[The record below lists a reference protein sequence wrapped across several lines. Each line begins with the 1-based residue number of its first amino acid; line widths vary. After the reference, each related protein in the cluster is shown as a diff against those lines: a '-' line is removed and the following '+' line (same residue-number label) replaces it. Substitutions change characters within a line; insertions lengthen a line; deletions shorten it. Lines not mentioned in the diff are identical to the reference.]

1 MASVISTKLS
11 FIEAHLGLSGKIWV
25 LSSGAK
31 QVTYSVNAFFV
42 SRKNYGGKMKI
53 QLNIQLSKNLREKV
67 NEINNFSFNKTA
79 YFQFPSDKK
88 GSTQEG
94 NAFNCICA
102 ALDRIDDLVKHINS
116 LDLTQTTEGTFALCD
131 FLNYGQTLIDC
142 ITIIGKV
149 YGVKYESKDDCSC
162 FHQRGNYANGND
174 EKYFKYLRSLCAVH
188 PLATYAH
195 SEYQGNQPEW
205 CPYINIASSSAS
217 RLLVIGAKELKGAD
231 YIARVYRNDMEFS
244 KYVPIKVKQLFKYL
258 QNRYNFINN
267 IIQAIEYYNQN
278 QIKRLC
284 NNHILLPDEC
294 ESYDNYLENLE
305 DEIHIRCGDLK
316 YIVRTWRAI
325 FMTHFEDSVN
335 ETLLDEYK
343 AELKVGIERIRA
355 GLQDMSCLNDDFSF
369 EAIAE
374 ENIPEI
380 EGYHYEQEKL
390 SYLFPSYAIESENV
404 DFSFISKKSDLD
416 IKRIDLMLNMID
428 IAQQRGVTHEDL
440 KEVGRYIDS
449 KLHTTNSEW
458 ARIQI
463 KIMEPILGKYIKFD
477 YLLNDWLLY
486 LQTKIAKW
494 LLSRSHVNEDNNG
507 Q

>member
-1 MASVISTKLS
+1 
-11 FIEAHLGLSGKIWV
+11 
-25 LSSGAK
+25 
-31 QVTYSVNAFFV
+31 
-42 SRKNYGGKMKI
+42 
-53 QLNIQLSKNLREKV
+53 
-67 NEINNFSFNKTA
+67 
-79 YFQFPSDKK
+79 
-88 GSTQEG
+88 
-94 NAFNCICA
+94 
-102 ALDRIDDLVKHINS
+102 
-116 LDLTQTTEGTFALCD
+116 
-131 FLNYGQTLIDC
+131 
-142 ITIIGKV
+142 
-149 YGVKYESKDDCSC
+149 
-162 FHQRGNYANGND
+162 
-174 EKYFKYLRSLCAVH
+174 
-188 PLATYAH
+188 
-195 SEYQGNQPEW
+195 
-205 CPYINIASSSAS
+205 
-217 RLLVIGAKELKGAD
+217 
-231 YIARVYRNDMEFS
+231 
-244 KYVPIKVKQLFKYL
+244 
-258 QNRYNFINN
+258 
-267 IIQAIEYYNQN
+267 
-278 QIKRLC
+278 
-284 NNHILLPDEC
+284 
-294 ESYDNYLENLE
+294 
-305 DEIHIRCGDLK
+305 
-316 YIVRTWRAI
+316 
-325 FMTHFEDSVN
+325 MTHFEDSVN